1 MARSIVQNRYSE
13 EFKKNTVSVIRAG
26 WPLRITAGKL
36 GIPVNTVSYWVS
48 QDRFRDIQPASEE
61 TIKALTTEIATVSN
75 YQSPSLVQLT
85 KRENEIKRESN
96 AMVKVCYG
104 KLSIEFSN
112 GLEVEDLKAIIQA
125 LGGRDV
131 L

>member
-1 MARSIVQNRYSE
+1 MSRSIVQNKYSD
-13 EFKKNTVSVIRAG
+13 EFKKDIVAVIRAG
-26 WPLRITAGKL
+26 WPKKTIAKRL
-36 GIPVNTVSYWVS
+36 GISIATIRYWVS

-75 YQSPSLVQLT
+75 YQKPSLVQLT
-85 KRENEIKRESN
+85 KRENETKRESN

>member
-1 MARSIVQNRYSE
+1 MTQSIVQHTYSD
-13 EFKKNTVSVIRAG
+13 EFKKNIVAVIRAG
-26 WPLRITAGKL
+26 WPKKTIAKRL
-36 GIPVNTVSYWVS
+36 GISIATIRYWVS

-61 TIKALTTEIATVSN
+61 TIKALTTGIATVSN
-75 YQSPSLVQLT
+75 YQKPSLVQIT
-85 KRENEIKRESN
+85 RKENEAKREFN

-104 KLSIEFSN
+104 KLSVEFSN